1 MTRRSATGFMLAL
14 LVGGLVLPGASPGSA
29 QMGPGMMGGQGMMGQ
44 GQTAAMP
51 MPQMAAVIRQMADR
65 LAAGKGLQTDKA
77 ERLRHL
83 ADQLVAASGR
93 MAGGMGPGM
102 MGGGM
107 MGGGMMGQGSEQMN
121 ELSRIL
127 GQISDLLRDQ

>member
-1 MTRRSATGFMLAL
+1 MRRGATGLVVAL
-14 LVGGLVLPGASPGSA
+14 LVGWLVLSEGWPASA
-29 QMGPGMMGGQGMMGQ
+29 QMGPGMMGGGMMGQ

-65 LAAGKGLQTDKA
+65 LASGKGLQTDKA
-77 ERLRHL
+77 ERLRQL
-83 ADQLVAASGR
+83 ADQLAAAAGR
-93 MAGGMGPGM
+93 MAGGMGP
-102 MGGGM
+102 GM

>member
-1 MTRRSATGFMLAL
+1 MMRRGATGLVVAL
-14 LVGGLVLPGASPGSA
+14 LVGWLVLSEGGPASA
-29 QMGPGMMGGQGMMGQ
+29 QMGPGMMGGGMMGQ

-51 MPQMAAVIRQMADR
+51 MPQMAAVVRQMADR
-65 LAAGKGLQTDKA
+65 LASGKGLQTDKA
-77 ERLRHL
+77 ERLRQL
-83 ADQLVAASGR
+83 ADQLAAAAGR
-93 MAGGMGPGM
+93 MAGGMGP
-102 MGGGM
+102 GM